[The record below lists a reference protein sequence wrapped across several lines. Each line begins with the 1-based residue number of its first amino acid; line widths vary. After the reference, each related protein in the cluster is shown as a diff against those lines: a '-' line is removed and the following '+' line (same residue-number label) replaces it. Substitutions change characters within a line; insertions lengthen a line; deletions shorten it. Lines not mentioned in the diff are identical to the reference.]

1 MYGWM
6 IIHFHINGYSQLY
19 SRYCRHRKN
28 ISYRQFYD
36 SLFELLPTSGFQD
49 HYNRLRQVVDHYL
62 HTGQMLQFDSFT
74 KGQNGHGIHALSYG
88 FMYENRF
95 KAYELA
101 KTVAESFCQL
111 EPGIDLLQDNFI
123 FGSEQQ
129 YPVTAQ
135 IDFDLSTWQD
145 GSNCYEIR
153 PKTTTKQFDLYQFR
167 RQGLLK
173 NKITKMI
180 QQ

>member
-1 MYGWM
+1 
-6 IIHFHINGYSQLY
+6 
-19 SRYCRHRKN
+19 
-28 ISYRQFYD
+28 
-36 SLFELLPTSGFQD
+36 
-49 HYNRLRQVVDHYL
+49 
-62 HTGQMLQFDSFT
+62 
-74 KGQNGHGIHALSYG
+74 
-88 FMYENRF
+88 MYENRF
-95 KAYELA
+95 KAYALA
-101 KTVAESFCQL
+101 KTVAESFCEL